1 MALKREIEDA
11 YIEGGASIYV
21 KTHSD
26 AVYVNEN
33 ETETLTQRL
42 DNVKDSI
49 AEHTS
54 QLKESKKPKYRG
66 TNMYL
71 TDGFSHS
78 AIDNYVTFY
87 KDININAILIAFDL
101 KINSDWSITPK
112 LGKEQL
118 EYSCSKLHENHILPK
133 GIKVHFNF
141 DTSLTKIELGGN
153 FISDYKT
160 LINDYMN
167 IVSNYGGDTVLILN
181 EMNVLTSYL
190 NNSTVLNKIKDLV
203 SYTKGLGYKVSMSMN
218 YPQIQ
223 QIDDKILDMLDI
235 ICFNTYP
242 SISDIGLKQNKDVAV
257 SVLNNDLF
265 SKMVIEKAKN
275 KEVWISETG
284 CLDHELSLSAPE
296 ITGPIVESEP
306 MCNGNAKAFFY
317 DCFLEWFTSQNRIN
331 AVFFWDGVTEFR
343 PYETVCRDV
352 IKKYWKVSDK
362 LC

>member
-1 MALKREIEDA
+1 MDNIQYPVTGSSGWGTKINNNFKEI
-11 YIEGGASIYV
+11 
-21 KTHSD
+21 SD
-26 AVYVNEN
+26 
-33 ETETLTQRL
+33 TIGTI
-42 DNVKDSI
+42 DKDSKGDI
-49 AEHTS
+49 GTQLGNIDT

-71 TDGFSHS
+71 DDGFSHS
-78 AIDNYVTFY
+78 SIDNYVTFY

-133 GIKVHFNF
+133 GIKVHFKF
-141 DTSLTKIELGGN
+141 DTSLTKTELGGN

-218 YPQIQ
+218 FPQIQ
-223 QIDDKILDMLDI
+223 QIDDEILDMLDI

-242 SISDIGLKQNKDVAV
+242 SISDIGLKQTKDVAV

-296 ITGPIVESEP
+296 ITGSVVESEP